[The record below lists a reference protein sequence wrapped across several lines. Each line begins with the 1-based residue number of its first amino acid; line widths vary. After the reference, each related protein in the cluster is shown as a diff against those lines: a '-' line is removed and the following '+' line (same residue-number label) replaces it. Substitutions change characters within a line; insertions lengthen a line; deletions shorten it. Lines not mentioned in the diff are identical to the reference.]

1 MSTSWNARPRTV
13 GAVAAMSLA
22 VAMLAGCA
30 ESSSATGSGEG
41 GEGLAYGATK
51 EDYIAAFA
59 DIDPIVL
66 HTQSPAPKGSPTG
79 LPVEKYL
86 DTVTEWS
93 GGKITFDVA
102 YSNAVAPP
110 AEIDNALV
118 DGRLDLGHIIPQY
131 EPAEYPASTALT
143 DSSFVSVQTA
153 LHGALQSNAW
163 ANQVAFETPE
173 ILAEYENKG
182 LKLLLPE
189 YNSGAN
195 GLFCTKDRRDLAALR
210 GAQVTASGRS
220 ITSEVTGLGANP
232 VSIAYTELFEALQRG
247 VADCSVT
254 SFTVGMLGGFLG
266 QTPQVVVDPAAG
278 VAVGWGGIAMSSQ
291 AWDSLPLV
299 AQQLLWDSLT
309 VYLESNIED
318 KILPNTAEGM
328 KAVLAAGGSVRPY
341 ADDARA
347 ALEAENTKLLDAQR
361 TNPAFQ
367 DGDGFVERIDS
378 ATAEW
383 ASIIAEL
390 GYEDVSYDDFASWYK
405 PGVVDL
411 SDYSTKVYETVFLP
425 HRPS

>member
-131 EPAEYPASTALT
+131 EPAEYPASTPFAG
-143 DSSFVSVQTA
+143 SSPT
-153 LHGALQSNAW
+153 
-163 ANQVAFETPE
+163 
-173 ILAEYENKG
+173 
-182 LKLLLPE
+182 
-189 YNSGAN
+189 
-195 GLFCTKDRRDLAALR
+195 
-210 GAQVTASGRS
+210 
-220 ITSEVTGLGANP
+220 
-232 VSIAYTELFEALQRG
+232 
-247 VADCSVT
+247 
-254 SFTVGMLGGFLG
+254 
-266 QTPQVVVDPAAG
+266 
-278 VAVGWGGIAMSSQ
+278 
-291 AWDSLPLV
+291 
-299 AQQLLWDSLT
+299 
-309 VYLESNIED
+309 
-318 KILPNTAEGM
+318 
-328 KAVLAAGGSVRPY
+328 
-341 ADDARA
+341 
-347 ALEAENTKLLDAQR
+347 
-361 TNPAFQ
+361 
-367 DGDGFVERIDS
+367 
-378 ATAEW
+378 
-383 ASIIAEL
+383 
-390 GYEDVSYDDFASWYK
+390 
-405 PGVVDL
+405 
-411 SDYSTKVYETVFLP
+411 
-425 HRPS
+425 

>member
-1 MSTSWNARPRTV
+1 MSTSRNAWPRTV

-22 VAMLAGCA
+22 GAVLAGCS
-30 ESSSATGSGEG
+30 ESSSAAGADG
-41 GEGLAYGATK
+41 GDGLAYGATK
-51 EDYIAAFA
+51 EDYVAAFA
-59 DIDPIVL
+59 DVEPIVL

-79 LPVEKYL
+79 VPVEKYL

-143 DSSFVSVQTA
+143 DSSFVSVQTP

-173 ILAEYENKG
+173 ILAEYEDKG
-182 LKLLLPE
+182 MKLLLPE
-189 YNSGAN
+189 YNSGSN
-195 GLFCTKDRRDLAALR
+195 GLFCAKDRRDLAALR

-220 ITSEVTGLGANP
+220 ITAEVSALGANP

-247 VADCSVT
+247 IADCSVT

-266 QTPQVVVDPAAG
+266 QTPQVVIDPDAG
-278 VAVGWGGIAMSSQ
+278 VAVGWGGMAMSSQ

-347 ALEAENTKLLDAQR
+347 ALDAENAKLLDAQR
-361 TNPAFQ
+361 TNPAFE
-367 DGDGFVERIDS
+367 DGDAFVERIGS

-383 ASIIAEL
+383 ESVIGDL
-390 GYEDVSYDDFASWYK
+390 GYEDVSYDDFAAWYT
-405 PGVVDL
+405 PESVDL
-411 SDYSTKVYETVFLP
+411 SDYSTKVYETIFLP